1 MKRDRIEALGATAV
15 SRFSSIKAGGGK
27 TWLPAR
33 SLLARWLRSLGNP
46 PLSFVLWNGQEA
58 GAPQAARQ
66 WRLHIHDQPALLK
79 LLADPQFQFGEL
91 FSAGRIELEG
101 DLVPFLE
108 MTYRAYE
115 RGRLGRRLGELRSR
129 LHPPRRNTF
138 ATARDNIHHHYDI
151 GNDFYRLWLDER
163 MLYTCAYFEAPG
175 ASLEQAQL
183 AKMDHVA
190 RKLRLKPGQ
199 RVVEAGCGWGA
210 LALHMA
216 QHYGVTV
223 KAYNISR
230 EQIAYAQQS
239 ARRAGLAERVEF
251 IEADFRE
258 IRGKFDVFVSVGM
271 LEHVGPKNYAHL
283 GAAIDAC
290 LTDDGVGLIH
300 SIGRNRRAP
309 MNPWIERRIF
319 PGAYP
324 PSLREM
330 TPIFERFGFSV
341 LDVENLRLH
350 YARTLEHW
358 LARFDSR
365 ADEVRAMFDETFVR
379 TWRLYLAGSIAAFS
393 TGDLQLFQAVFARA
407 ANNAI
412 PWTREFLYRHD
423 TR

>member
-1 MKRDRIEALGATAV
+1 MKRDRIEALGVPA
-15 SRFSSIKAGGGK
+15 SRPSSARPGEGARS
-27 TWLPAR
+27 WLPAR

-46 PLSFVLWNGQEA
+46 PLTFVLWNGHEV
-58 GAPQAARQ
+58 GAPQPARR

-101 DLVPFLE
+101 ELVPFLE
-108 MTYRAYE
+108 MAYRAY
-115 RGRLGRRLGELRSR
+115 GRARVAGGLASLQKR

-151 GNDFYRLWLDER
+151 GNHFYRLWLDER
-163 MLYTCAYFEAPG
+163 MLYTCAYFEAPE

-190 RKLRLKPGQ
+190 RKLRLKPGE

-216 QHYGVTV
+216 QHYGVSV

-230 EQIAYAQQS
+230 EQVAYARQA
-239 ARRAGLAERVEF
+239 ARRVGLEERVEF
-251 IEADFRE
+251 IEGDFRE
-258 IRGKFDVFVSVGM
+258 IRGEFDAFVSVGM
-271 LEHVGPKNYAHL
+271 LEHVGLKNFEHL
-283 GAAIDAC
+283 GQILDAS
-290 LTDDGVGLIH
+290 LTPDGVGLIH
-300 SIGRNRRAP
+300 SIGRNRPAP

-324 PSLREM
+324 PSLGEM
-330 TPIFERFGFSV
+330 MPIFEGAGFSV

-358 LARFDSR
+358 LARFEAR
-365 ADEVRAMFDETFVR
+365 AGEVRSLFDDTFVR
-379 TWRLYLAGSIAAFS
+379 TWRLYLAGSVAAFT
-393 TGDLQLFQAVFARA
+393 TGELQLFQVVFARSG
-407 ANNAI
+407 NNAV
-412 PWTREFLYRHD
+412 PWTRDFLYR
-423 TR
+423 R